1 MKVHIGW
8 SGLLE
13 WASNVQ
19 HGKAQWVVPDCLS
32 VLVEPP
38 LTELVPTVAPVAKEP
53 ADAVYSASP
62 LLELVVSRV
71 SGPTSQGVQQ
81 NLRIGFLLAASA
93 HLIFLIS
100 FLWLSGSAGALR
112 PASIETLEVELVTE
126 PSGEAAVDA
135 TEPPEVTV
143 PVLIGAE
150 TAQKPIEIEAR
161 LTDIPTETS
170 EVSATEVSPQ
180 EQQSE
185 RELEPLVWVEPL
197 PISGLPP
204 DAAKAIVPPKPEAKK
219 AAATKAARQ
228 GRDTVS
234 GDNSSSVDA
243 YKIAVASKIAA
254 NKPPANTAAS
264 AQGVVMISFTILPDG
279 KVGESKI
286 SQTSGHRELDQ
297 AGLATIIKSSPFPSP
312 PIGAPRTFTVPIRFN
327 VR

>member
-1 MKVHIGW
+1 
-8 SGLLE
+8 LE

-19 HGKAQWVVPDCLS
+19 HGKAQWVFPDCLS

-38 LTELVPTVAPVAKEP
+38 RTELVPTVAPAAKEP

-62 LLELVVSRV
+62 LVEPVVSSMLR
-71 SGPTSQGVQQ
+71 PTSPGIQQ
-81 NLRIGFLLAASA
+81 NLCFGFLLAASA

-135 TEPPEVTV
+135 TKPPEITV
-143 PVLIGAE
+143 PVLMEAE
-150 TAQKPIEIEAR
+150 TSEKPIEIETR
-161 LTDIPTETS
+161 STDIPTETS
-170 EVSATEVSPQ
+170 EVSATEVSAQ

-185 RELEPLVWVEPL
+185 RELEPLVRAEPL

-204 DAAKAIVPPKPEAKK
+204 DAAKAIVPPKLEAKK

-228 GRDTVS
+228 GLDTVS

-279 KVGESKI
+279 KVGVSKVT
-286 SQTSGHRELDQ
+286 QTSGHSELDQ

-312 PIGAPRTFTVPIRFN
+312 PTGAPRSFTVPIRFN

>member
-1 MKVHIGW
+1 M
-8 SGLLE
+8 E

>member
-1 MKVHIGW
+1 M
-8 SGLLE
+8 E

-19 HGKAQWVVPDCLS
+19 HGKAQWVFPDCVS
-32 VLVEPP
+32 VLIEPP
-38 LTELVPTVAPVAKEP
+38 LTEPVPIVAPVVKGS
-53 ADAVYSASP
+53 ADAVNSGSP
-62 LLELVVSRV
+62 LFVPVLSFGLR
-71 SGPTSQGVQQ
+71 PTSQGVQH
-81 NLRIGFLLAASA
+81 NRRFGFLLAGFT
-93 HLIFLIS
+93 HLIFFVS

-126 PSGEAAVDA
+126 PPGEAAVNA
-135 TEPPEVTV
+135 TQPLEINVSVSIE
-143 PVLIGAE
+143 AE
-150 TAQKPIEIEAR
+150 TSQKVIETEAR
-161 LTDIPTETS
+161 STDIPTKSSENSAS
-170 EVSATEVSPQ
+170 EVSPLEHLVKLEVK
-180 EQQSE
+180 
-185 RELEPLVWVEPL
+185 PLVRAELL

-204 DAAKAIVPPKPEAKK
+204 DTAKPVAQSKPEPKK
-219 AAATKAARQ
+219 TAATKPARQ

-279 KVGESKI
+279 KVGVSKVT
-286 SQTSGHRELDQ
+286 QTSGHSELDQ